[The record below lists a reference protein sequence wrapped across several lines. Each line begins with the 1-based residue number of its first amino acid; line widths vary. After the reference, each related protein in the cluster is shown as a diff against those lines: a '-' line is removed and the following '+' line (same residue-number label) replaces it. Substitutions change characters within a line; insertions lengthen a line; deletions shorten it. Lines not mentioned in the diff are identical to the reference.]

1 MVVDHGTIKVMEQ
14 IAISKF
20 KATCLGVL
28 EEVRKTR
35 RPILVTRFGKP
46 IAEVRPPSQEGEA
59 GKSMLD
65 CMAGTAPPA
74 MEPSGRAASD
84 CPLRFRS

>member
-1 MVVDHGTIKVMEQ
+1 MKK

-35 RPILVTRFGKP
+35 HPVLVTRFGKP
-46 IAEVRPPSQEGEA
+46 VAEIVPPSASPSRKRVLGAREDKGKILGDLVRANPWLDEERA
-59 GKSMLD
+59 GRNGK
-65 CMAGTAPPA
+65 
-74 MEPSGRAASD
+74 R
-84 CPLRFRS
+84 